1 MAADTPKT
9 LQDLTLTLMQFWAG
23 QGCLLGNPYD
33 VEKGAGTMNPETFF
47 RVLGP
52 ESWRAAYVEPS
63 RRPKDGR
70 YGDNPQRVEKHLQY
84 QVILKPSPADVQ
96 DLYLASLRAIG
107 LNLDEHDIRFEED
120 NWEAPTLGA
129 WGVGWQVILD
139 GTEISQ
145 FTYFQQSGG
154 IELKPITVELTYG
167 LERLTMFLLG
177 AGNIFDLPWNGVTAA
192 GAEYQKSYGR
202 IRKDAEQQFS
212 KYNFEIAEPKF
223 LLENFDRYE
232 AEAQRLIAASLPLVA
247 HDFVLKASH
256 TFNTLDARGAIGVS
270 QRAAYIQRVRALAC
284 AGAKAH
290 VELNWP
296 AAKAG

>member
-1 MAADTPKT
+1 MSAAKPQC
-9 LQDLTLTLMQFWAG
+9 LQDLMLALMNFWAAHGCILG
-23 QGCLLGNPYD
+23 QPYD

-52 ESWRAAYVEPS
+52 EPWRAAYVEPS

-96 DLYLASLRAIG
+96 ELYLDSLRAIG

-177 AGNIFDLPWNGVTAA
+177 VGNIFELPWNSGGA
-192 GAEYQKSYGR
+192 GGEVKTYGQVR
-202 IRKDAEQQFS
+202 LESERQFS
-212 KYNFEIAEPKF
+212 KYNFELAEPKF
-223 LLENFDRYE
+223 LLEQFDRYE
-232 AEAQRLIAASLPLVA
+232 AEAQRLIAAGLPLVA
-247 HDFVLKASH
+247 HDFVLKSSH

-284 AGAKAH
+284 AEAKVY
-290 VELNWP
+290 VESRWP
-296 AAKAG
+296 ATQTA

>member
-9 LQDLTLTLMQFWAG
+9 LQELTLALMNFWAAR
-23 QGCLLGNPYD
+23 GCVLGHPYD
-33 VEKGAGTMNPETFF
+33 IEKGAGTMNPETFF

-52 ESWRAAYVEPS
+52 EPWRGAYVEPS

-96 DLYLASLRAIG
+96 DLYLDSLRAIG

-177 AGNIFDLPWNGVTAA
+177 AGNIFDLPWNSAVA
-192 GAEYQKSYGR
+192 GAQYAKSYGQ
-202 IRKDAEQQFS
+202 IRKESEFQFS
-212 KYNFEIAEPKF
+212 TYNFEAADPKF
-223 LLENFDRYE
+223 LFESFDRYE
-232 AEAQRLIAASLPLVA
+232 REAQRLVAAGLPLVA

-256 TFNTLDARGAIGVS
+256 SFNTLDARGAISVS
-270 QRAAYIQRVRALAC
+270 QRAEYIQRVRALAC
-284 AGAKAH
+284 AGAKKFI
-290 VELNWP
+290 EMRQP
-296 AAKAG
+296 ASRAG

>member
-1 MAADTPKT
+1 MAPAIPPRS
-9 LQDLTLTLMQFWAG
+9 LQELMLALMNFWAAR
-23 QGCLLGNPYD
+23 GCLLGQPYD

-52 ESWRAAYVEPS
+52 TPWRAAYVEPS

-96 DLYLASLRAIG
+96 DLYLDSLRAIG
-107 LNLDEHDIRFEED
+107 LDLDEHDIRFEED

-177 AGNIFDLPWNGVTAA
+177 AGNIFDLPWNSPDSPAD
-192 GAEYQKSYGR
+192 YRKSYGEV
-202 IRKDAEQQFS
+202 RKEAEFQFS
-212 KYNFEIAEPKF
+212 TYNFETAEPKF
-223 LLENFDRYE
+223 LLEQFDRYE
-232 AEAQRLIAASLPLVA
+232 AEAQRLIAAGLPLVA
-247 HDFVLKASH
+247 HDFVLKSSH
-256 TFNTLDARGAIGVS
+256 AFNTLDARGAISVS
-270 QRAAYIQRVRALAC
+270 QRAAFIQRVRTLAC
-284 AGAKAH
+284 AEAKLYA
-290 VELNWP
+290 EQKWP

>member
-1 MAADTPKT
+1 MSDSPKT
-9 LQDLTLTLMQFWAG
+9 LQELTLALMNFWAAR
-23 QGCLLGNPYD
+23 GCVLGHPYD
-33 VEKGAGTMNPETFF
+33 IEKGAGTMNPETFF

-52 ESWRAAYVEPS
+52 EPWRGAYVEPS

-96 DLYLASLRAIG
+96 DLYLDSLRAIG

-154 IELKPITVELTYG
+154 IELKPVTVELTYG

-177 AGNIFDLPWNGVTAA
+177 AGNIFDLPWNSPVA
-192 GAEYQKSYGR
+192 GAQYAKNYGQVR
-202 IRKDAEQQFS
+202 RDAEFQFS
-212 KYNFEIAEPKF
+212 TYNFEAADPKF
-223 LLENFDRYE
+223 LFESFDRYE
-232 AEAQRLIAASLPLVA
+232 REAQRLVAAGLPLVA

-256 TFNTLDARGAIGVS
+256 SFNTLDARGAISVS
-270 QRAAYIQRVRALAC
+270 QRAEYIQRVRALAC
-284 AGAKAH
+284 AGAKKF
-290 VELNWP
+290 VEMRAP
-296 AAKAG
+296 VERAG